1 MQHEKITFYFR
12 SLRQTR
18 VNIQVLMID
27 ADTEPLILDE
37 AGGSSEFGSDGSNN
51 ASDEMAA
58 LNEEADLRDFS

>member
-1 MQHEKITFYFR
+1 
-12 SLRQTR
+12 
-18 VNIQVLMID
+18 MID